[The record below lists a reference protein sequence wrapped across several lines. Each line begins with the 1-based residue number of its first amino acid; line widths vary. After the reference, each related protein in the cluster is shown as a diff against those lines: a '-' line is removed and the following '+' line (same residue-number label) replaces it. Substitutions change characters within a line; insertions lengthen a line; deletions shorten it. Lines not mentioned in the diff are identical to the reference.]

1 MKTEHGS
8 QIVPAPTS
16 AVGAPWRYKVPVLL
30 CILFVTL
37 GATYTTDI
45 LPPLKSCIMQNT
57 SSNGVQTNRAR
68 YGVITA
74 SSTLVNTILPLIAGI
89 VIDYYGVS
97 LVVIFCTVV
106 VFVGAVL
113 TAVGT
118 ERGSFGIIL
127 GGQIIAGIGS
137 NSINTCQNKIYA
149 HWFRGT
155 AAGGPGLIGF
165 VAGIDIA
172 MNRIFALMASQSAV
186 PLYHA
191 SGKWYMAFWVSVIF
205 SGFSVLLSIIYV
217 ILEARLPREMQLPA
231 GRHINPVKGTA
242 ARRLGAHMLRV
253 LSAIVNL
260 PASFWVLVLLQTLQS
275 GVVASY
281 KSNLADVVRVTRN
294 TSMFRAGWTSGMDY
308 IIPIVLT
315 PAFGLLFDYTG
326 RRSYYVSY
334 TAAVY
339 IVAFALLAF
348 TRVHELAPIL
358 LGSLAYTTNSIP
370 FMASLPLLVPSQRLI
385 GTAYGVWRTFNAAG
399 ETIMDVASGAIQ
411 DISWNRGSHLYDN
424 MFYVLIA
431 IKGADF
437 FFGFTYHILDRRYF
451 GSAMTMS
458 EKQRVKVEAI
468 ETDADR
474 TQGMRVPRRFWTI
487 LGCTVAIAMIITAY
501 VLYIYYSVVNTSAKP
516 GSL

>member
-1 MKTEHGS
+1 MKTDHGG
-8 QIVPAPTS
+8 QVVPAPIS
-16 AVGAPWRYKVPVLL
+16 AVGSPWHFKLPVML
-30 CILFVTL
+30 CVLFVTL
-37 GATYTTDI
+37 GATYTTEI
-45 LPPLKSCIMQNT
+45 LPPLKHCIMQNT
-57 SSNGVQTNRAR
+57 SSNGVPTNAAR

-74 SSTLVNTILPLIAGI
+74 SSTLVNTILPVIAGV

-97 LVVIFCTVV
+97 FVSVFCTVV
-106 VFVGAVL
+106 VFVGAVVA
-113 TAVGT
+113 AVGA

-127 GGQIIAGIGS
+127 AGQIITGVGS

-155 AAGGPGLIGF
+155 AAGGPGIIGF
-165 VAGIDIA
+165 VAGIDIS

-186 PLYHA
+186 PLYHK

-205 SGFSVLLSIIYV
+205 CAFSVLLSIAYV
-217 ILEARLPREMQLPA
+217 ILEARLPREMHLPA
-231 GRHINPVKGTA
+231 GCKINPVKGPTVKH
-242 ARRLGAHMLRV
+242 LGAHVLRV
-253 LSAIVNL
+253 LSSIVNL
-260 PASFWVLVLLQTLQS
+260 PASFWVLALLQIFQS
-275 GVVASY
+275 GAVASY

-294 TSMFRAGWTSGMDY
+294 TSIFRAGWTSGMDY

-339 IVAFALLAF
+339 ITAFALLAF

-370 FMASLPLLVPSQRLI
+370 FIASLPLLVPSQNLI
-385 GTAYGVWRTFNAAG
+385 GTAYGIWRTFNAAG
-399 ETIMDVASGAIQ
+399 ETIMDVITGAIQ
-411 DISWNRGSHLYDN
+411 DFSRHRGPRLYDN
-424 MFYVLIA
+424 VFYLLIA
-431 IKGADF
+431 IKAADF
-437 FFGFTYHILDRRYF
+437 FIGFTYHLLDKRFF

-458 EKQRVKVEAI
+458 EKQRVKVEAV

-474 TQGMRVPRRFWTI
+474 TQGLRVPRHFWTI
-487 LGCTVAIAMIITAY
+487 LGCAVVTAMIITAY